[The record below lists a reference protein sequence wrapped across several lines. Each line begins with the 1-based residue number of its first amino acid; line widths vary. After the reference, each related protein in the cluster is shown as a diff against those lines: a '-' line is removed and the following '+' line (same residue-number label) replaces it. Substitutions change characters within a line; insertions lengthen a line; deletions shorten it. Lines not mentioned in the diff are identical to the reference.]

1 MKKLKFVTSYSGGKD
16 SVLSLYR
23 MINKGYKPA
32 GLLVTFDKDNTS
44 CFHKVPKELFKKASQ
59 ELNIPLIEVDCFD
72 GNDYSKEFSK
82 ALKNLKD
89 KEDINLC
96 VFGDIDIENHKKWC
110 LDICDEVGMKAEF
123 PLWNEDRESLTK
135 EFLEAGFSTVIK
147 KVNLNLLSEKFLG
160 VKLDIDII
168 NEMKEIGCDVS
179 GENGEYHTFVYDG
192 PIFNNKIKFQI
203 IDNQICENYG
213 YLIIK

>member
-1 MKKLKFVTSYSGGKD
+1 MENFKFVTSYSGGKD

-32 GLLVTFDKDNTS
+32 GILVTFDKDNTS
-44 CFHKVPKELFKKASQ
+44 WFHKVPKELFIKTSK
-59 ELNIPLIEVDCFD
+59 ELNIPLIEVECFD
-72 GNDYSKEFSK
+72 GNNYSKKFSEE
-82 ALKNLKD
+82 LKKLKE

-96 VFGDIDIENHKKWC
+96 VFGDIDIENHRKWC
-110 LDICDEVGMKAEF
+110 LDVCREAGMKAEF
-123 PLWNEDRESLTK
+123 PLWNENREKLTK

-147 KVNLNLLSEKFLG
+147 KVNLDLLNQSFLG
-160 VKLDIDII
+160 LKLDFDVI
-168 NEMKEIGCDVS
+168 KELKKTGCDVS

-192 PIFNNKIKFQI
+192 PIFNNKIEFNIINKQI
-203 IDNQICENYG
+203 YDNYG